1 MTDPT
6 AARRDWF
13 YWFIVLFI
21 LTEVP
26 TAAQLLLDFVL
37 HPLAPEYVYHST
49 AIRLIV
55 VLVIL
60 PMVIIVALLV
70 NRRARGNL
78 TGLFLLLWV
87 SIMLGQTARAEN
99 QALSNMSVAWV
110 GIWFLPLF
118 FPDGHAYPR
127 RFERP
132 IRLLCV
138 GLVLSVF
145 IWGFTVP
152 YESDGLLPNP
162 LYIPALGGLQDF
174 ASVLEPILLI
184 ATLATVIVSLVAR
197 YRCSSQLVRQQ
208 MKWLGWTIF
217 AIILSVIP
225 TVLSGT
231 ISRDPQTFTPTE
243 RLINFVWSLFITLAP
258 FAAVSIAILRY
269 KLYDIDIIIRRTLIY
284 SILTAVLAAVYFG
297 GVVLAQQVFK
307 LAAGES
313 SEPSDCRFDA
323 ADRGAVQ
330 AAAPPH
336 SAHHRP
342 AFLPPKIQC
351 RADPRSLQPDPARRS
366 GRGDAQDSSGRRGQ
380 RDHAAKPDCPVD
392 QATEGTAVMN
402 EQSQQPAWFFWFFAV
417 YTALTMLCFVYLA
430 VDFVTHPFAPDFT
443 YGSVAYRLITA
454 LVIAP
459 LGVLTS
465 IMILRRT
472 RRNVIGLFLLSL
484 TVIVMVGS
492 LRLDSPISGE
502 TFNFS
507 YWGFWLPAAVFPGRT
522 GITPAF

>member
-99 QALSNMSVAWV
+99 QALKNMSVAWV

-284 SILTAVLAAVYFG
+284 SILTAVLAAIYFG
-297 GVVLAQQVFK
+297 GVVLAQQVFRAATGEGSD
-307 LAAGES
+307 LAIVAS
-313 SEPSDCRFDA
+313 TLLIA
-323 ADRGAVQ
+323 A
-330 AAAPPH
+330 
-336 SAHHRP
+336 
-342 AFLPPKIQC
+342 L
-351 RADPRSLQPDPARRS
+351 
-366 GRGDAQDSSGRRGQ
+366 
-380 RDHAAKPDCPVD
+380 
-392 QATEGTAVMN
+392 
-402 EQSQQPAWFFWFFAV
+402 
-417 YTALTMLCFVYLA
+417 
-430 VDFVTHPFAPDFT
+430 FT
-443 YGSVAYRLITA
+443 
-454 LVIAP
+454 P
-459 LGVLTS
+459 
-465 IMILRRT
+465 LRRRIQQT
-472 RRNVIGLFLLSL
+472 IDRRFYRRKYDAEQTLARFNQTLRDEVDVETLQEQLIGVVQETMQPTKVALW
-484 TVIVMVGS
+484 IM
-492 LRLDSPISGE
+492 SPKESQ
-502 TFNFS
+502 
-507 YWGFWLPAAVFPGRT
+507 P
-522 GITPAF
+522 

>member
-99 QALSNMSVAWV
+99 QALKNMSVAWV

-297 GVVLAQQVFK
+297 GVVLAQQIFRAATGEGSD
-307 LAAGES
+307 LAIVASTLLIAALFTPLRWRIQQTIDRRFYRRKYDAEQALARFNQTLRDEVDVETLQQHLLDLVQDTMQPNQMALWINTPKES
-313 SEPSDCRFDA
+313 
-323 ADRGAVQ
+323 
-330 AAAPPH
+330 
-336 SAHHRP
+336 
-342 AFLPPKIQC
+342 
-351 RADPRSLQPDPARRS
+351 QP
-366 GRGDAQDSSGRRGQ
+366 
-380 RDHAAKPDCPVD
+380 
-392 QATEGTAVMN
+392 
-402 EQSQQPAWFFWFFAV
+402 
-417 YTALTMLCFVYLA
+417 
-430 VDFVTHPFAPDFT
+430 
-443 YGSVAYRLITA
+443 
-454 LVIAP
+454 
-459 LGVLTS
+459 
-465 IMILRRT
+465 
-472 RRNVIGLFLLSL
+472 
-484 TVIVMVGS
+484 
-492 LRLDSPISGE
+492 
-502 TFNFS
+502 
-507 YWGFWLPAAVFPGRT
+507 
-522 GITPAF
+522 